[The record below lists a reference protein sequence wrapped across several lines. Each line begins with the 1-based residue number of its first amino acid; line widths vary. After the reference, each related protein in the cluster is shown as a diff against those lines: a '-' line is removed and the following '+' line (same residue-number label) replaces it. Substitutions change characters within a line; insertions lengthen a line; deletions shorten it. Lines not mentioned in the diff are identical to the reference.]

1 MFAKLTGVVD
11 SVSEGSLVLDVNG
24 VGYLVFASSRT
35 LGNIGHVGEAASLLI
50 ETNIREDHIH
60 LFGFADEGEQDLF
73 KLLQSV
79 QGVGAK
85 VALGILSVLEPED
98 LLTALVA
105 GDKAAVS
112 RANGVGPKLAARI
125 VNELKDKTASV
136 ALSGLTMP
144 EHAGAGDGGEQQDV
158 KDAISALT
166 NLGYSASE
174 AHKAVVG
181 ASQKASASQKEGGAG
196 IEALISL
203 ALKELSK

>member
-11 SVSEGSLVLDVNG
+11 SINEDSLVLDVSG
-24 VGYLVFASSRT
+24 VGYLVFASRRT
-35 LGNIGHVGEAASLLI
+35 LSGLGAAGDAASLLI
-50 ETNIREDHIH
+50 ETHIREDHIH
-60 LFGFADEGEQDLF
+60 LFGFADVGEQDLF

-98 LLTALVA
+98 LLTALVS

-125 VNELKDKTASV
+125 VNELKDKTESV
-136 ALSGLTMP
+136 SLSGISMP
-144 EHAGAGDGGEQQDV
+144 SISGSVDGGEQQDV

-174 AHKAVVG
+174 AHKAVL
-181 ASQKASASQKEGGAG
+181 SASQKTSSGG
-196 IEALISL
+196 IETLISL

>member
-11 SVSEGSLVLDVNG
+11 SVREDSLVLDVGG
-24 VGYLVFASSRT
+24 VGYLVFASRRT
-35 LGNIGHVGEAASLLI
+35 LSNVGNTGDAASLLI

-60 LFGFADEGEQDLF
+60 LFGFLDVGEKDLF

-85 VALGILSVLEPED
+85 VALGILSTLTTEE
-98 LLTALVA
+98 LLTALVS

-112 RANGVGPKLAARI
+112 KANGVGPKLAARI
-125 VNELKDKTASV
+125 VNELKGKTIGV
-136 ALSGLTMP
+136 ATSGLNMP
-144 EHAGAGDGGEQQDV
+144 ANTAGFAQTSDQENIR
-158 KDAISALT
+158 DAISALT

-174 AHKAVVG
+174 AHIAVQG
-181 ASQKASASQKEGGAG
+181 ASQKADGGV
-196 IEALISL
+196 EVLIPL